1 MFSLFKSKSN
11 YSIADFSALGVDMH
25 SHLIPG
31 IDDGAVTMEDSLALV
46 DRFVQLGFKKIITTP
61 HIMSDY
67 FKNTPE
73 IILDGLKN
81 LRQAIAEKQID
92 FKVDAAAEYY
102 LDENLVGLV
111 EGKKVLSFGKEKYV
125 LFELSYINAPSNLKE
140 AIFKLITSGYTPVLA
155 HPERY
160 PYYYNDFDEYENL
173 KDSGC
178 VLQLNTISL
187 SGYYGK
193 GAKKIAEKLIDA
205 NLIEMLG
212 SDMHHQRH
220 AAALRQSLS
229 EKSLKKLLESDILL
243 NTSLLEDIN

>member
-1 MFSLFKSKSN
+1 MFSFLKSKN
-11 YSIADFSALGVDMH
+11 KSIITDLSAIGVDMH

-31 IDDGAVTMEDSLALV
+31 IDDGAETMEDSLALI
-46 DRFVQLGFKKIITTP
+46 DRFIELGFRKIITTP

-73 IILDGLKN
+73 IIHAGLLNLKN
-81 LRQAIAEKQID
+81 AITEKEID
-92 FKVDAAAEYY
+92 FEVEAAAEYY
-102 LDENLVGLV
+102 LDENLTGLI
-111 EGKKVLSFGKEKYV
+111 ENKKILSFGKEKYL

-140 AIFKLITSGYTPVLA
+140 AVFKMITSGYTPVIA

-160 PYYYNDFDEYENL
+160 PYYYNDFEKYEEL

-178 VLQLNTISL
+178 ILQLNTISL
-187 SGYYGK
+187 AGYYGK
-193 GAKKIAEKLIDA
+193 GAKKTAEKLLDA

-220 AAALRQSLS
+220 AAALRQALS
-229 EKSLKKLLESDILL
+229 EKSLLKIIASGNLL
-243 NTSLLEDIN
+243 NDSL

>member
-1 MFSLFKSKSN
+1 MFSFLKSKN
-11 YSIADFSALGVDMH
+11 KSIITDLSAIGVDMH

-31 IDDGAVTMEDSLALV
+31 IDDGAETMEDSLALI
-46 DRFVQLGFKKIITTP
+46 DRFIELGFRKIITTP

-73 IILDGLKN
+73 IINAGLLNLKN
-81 LRQAIAEKQID
+81 AITEKEID
-92 FKVDAAAEYY
+92 FEVEAAAEYY
-102 LDENLVGLV
+102 LDENLTGLI
-111 EGKKVLSFGKEKYV
+111 ENKKILSFGKEKYL

-140 AIFKLITSGYTPVLA
+140 AVFKMITSGYTPVIA

-160 PYYYNDFDEYENL
+160 PYYYNDFEKYEEL

-178 VLQLNTISL
+178 ILQLNTISL
-187 SGYYGK
+187 AGYYGK
-193 GAKKIAEKLIDA
+193 GAKKTAEKLLDA

-220 AAALRQSLS
+220 AAALRQALS
-229 EKSLKKLLESDILL
+229 EKSLLKIIASGNLL
-243 NTSLLEDIN
+243 NDSL

>member
-1 MFSLFKSKSN
+1 MFSFLKSKN
-11 YSIADFSALGVDMH
+11 KSIITDLSAIGVDMH

-31 IDDGAVTMEDSLALV
+31 IDDGAETIEDSLALI
-46 DRFVQLGFKKIITTP
+46 DRFIELGFRKIITTP

-73 IILDGLKN
+73 IIQAGLADLKK
-81 LRQAIAEKQID
+81 AIANKGID
-92 FKVDAAAEYY
+92 FEVEAAAEYY
-102 LDENLVGLV
+102 LDENLTGLI
-111 EGKKVLSFGKEKYV
+111 ENKKILSFGKEKYL

-140 AIFKLITSGYTPVLA
+140 AVFKMITSGYTPVIA

-160 PYYYNDFDEYENL
+160 PYYYNDFEKYEEL

-178 VLQLNTISL
+178 ILQLNTISL
-187 SGYYGK
+187 AGYYGK
-193 GAKKIAEKLIDA
+193 GAKKTAEKLLDA

-220 AAALRQSLS
+220 AAAMRQALS
-229 EKSLKKLLESDILL
+229 EKSLLKIIASGNLL
-243 NTSLLEDIN
+243 NDSL

>member
-1 MFSLFKSKSN
+1 MFSFLKSKN
-11 YSIADFSALGVDMH
+11 KSIITDLSAIRVDMH

-31 IDDGAVTMEDSLALV
+31 IDDGAETMEDSLALI
-46 DRFVQLGFKKIITTP
+46 DRFIELGFRKIITTP

-73 IILDGLKN
+73 IIHAGLLNLKN
-81 LRQAIAEKQID
+81 AITKKEID
-92 FKVDAAAEYY
+92 FEVEAAAEYY
-102 LDENLVGLV
+102 LDENLTGLI
-111 EGKKVLSFGKEKYV
+111 ENKKILSFGKEKYL

-140 AIFKLITSGYTPVLA
+140 AVFKMITSGYTPVIA

-160 PYYYNDFDEYENL
+160 PYYYNDFEKYEEL

-178 VLQLNTISL
+178 ILQLNTISL
-187 SGYYGK
+187 AGYYGK
-193 GAKKIAEKLIDA
+193 GAKKTAEKLLDA

-220 AAALRQSLS
+220 AAALRQALS
-229 EKSLKKLLESDILL
+229 EKSLLKIIASGNLL
-243 NTSLLEDIN
+243 NDSL

>member
-1 MFSLFKSKSN
+1 MFSFLKSKN
-11 YSIADFSALGVDMH
+11 KSIITDLSAIRVDMH

-31 IDDGAVTMEDSLALV
+31 IDDGAETMEDSLALI
-46 DRFVQLGFKKIITTP
+46 DRFIELGFRKIITTP

-73 IILDGLKN
+73 IIHAGLLNLKN
-81 LRQAIAEKQID
+81 AITEKEID
-92 FKVDAAAEYY
+92 FEVEAAAEYY
-102 LDENLVGLV
+102 LDENLTGLI
-111 EGKKVLSFGKEKYV
+111 ENKKILSFGKEKYL

-140 AIFKLITSGYTPVLA
+140 AVFKMITSGYTPVIA

-160 PYYYNDFDEYENL
+160 PYYYNDFEKYEEL

-178 VLQLNTISL
+178 ILQLNTISL
-187 SGYYGK
+187 AGYYGK
-193 GAKKIAEKLIDA
+193 GAKKTAEKLLDA

-220 AAALRQSLS
+220 AAALRQALS
-229 EKSLKKLLESDILL
+229 EKSLLKIIASGNLL
-243 NTSLLEDIN
+243 NDSL

>member
-1 MFSLFKSKSN
+1 MFSFLKSKN
-11 YSIADFSALGVDMH
+11 KSIITDLSAIGVDMH

-31 IDDGAVTMEDSLALV
+31 IDDGAETIEDSLALI
-46 DRFVQLGFKKIITTP
+46 DRFIELGFRKIITTP

-73 IILDGLKN
+73 IIQAGLADLKK
-81 LRQAIAEKQID
+81 AIADKGID
-92 FKVDAAAEYY
+92 FEVEAAAEYY
-102 LDENLVGLV
+102 LDENLTGLI
-111 EGKKVLSFGKEKYV
+111 ENKKILFFGKEKYL

-140 AIFKLITSGYTPVLA
+140 AVFKMITSGYTPVIA

-160 PYYYNDFDEYENL
+160 PYYYNDFEKYEEL

-178 VLQLNTISL
+178 ILQLNTISL
-187 SGYYGK
+187 AGYYGK
-193 GAKKIAEKLIDA
+193 GAKKTAEKLLDA

-220 AAALRQSLS
+220 AAALRQALS
-229 EKSLKKLLESDILL
+229 EKSLLKIIASGNLL
-243 NTSLLEDIN
+243 NNSL